1 MGRFRVDSGN
11 YALLEPAGSGT
22 ASVKRF
28 SVAVLDEQPGN
39 ADLVEVL
46 DIILEH
52 PIAWSPQIGL
62 HDERLLLA
70 DATAALEEA
79 EYVSKS
85 GWWKTR
91 DGFAVD
97 VTIPDRVYEQLE
109 SDVDE
114 DDGEGDEPGQQ
125 LFFEDNLALVHW
137 SPWCEHSDLLTEP
150 RGVVGFEGVLGALLA
165 AFDGD
170 VLVSIHGGVEQRHG
184 LF

>member
-1 MGRFRVDSGN
+1 M
-11 YALLEPAGSGT
+11 
-22 ASVKRF
+22 
-28 SVAVLDEQPGN
+28 LD
-39 ADLVEVL
+39 L
-46 DIILEH
+46 ILEH
-52 PIAWSPQIGL
+52 PITSSPQIGV

-79 EYVSKS
+79 EYELES

-114 DDGEGDEPGQQ
+114 DEQDDGEDDEPGQQ

-137 SPWCEHSDLLTEP
+137 SPWCEHSDLLPAARENSEK
-150 RGVVGFEGVLGALLA
+150 EGQELTLA
-165 AFDGD
+165 RLVDFAIDGGWAQ
-170 VLVSIHGGVEQRHG
+170 HGGYVEGFDFCPRCTG
-184 LF
+184 DDSWGPELPET